1 MNKVQSIQS
10 LRGLAVLLVVL
21 GHWGLVFGSGFVGVD
36 VFFVISGYVVTL
48 VSLRKAE
55 NGAFKVSEFIKARFL
70 RLFPALAG
78 MVFAT
83 LAFQLIYYPMF
94 EWARAAEE
102 GIWSLLWVS
111 NVFSHMRLGD
121 YFGETAGTSLL
132 LHTWSLSVEFQAYIV
147 LAILYFWALAKK
159 TKVKHLQV
167 GLSILVVTSLAVALT
182 SQLDSTN
189 QIWQAVSSYYS
200 PVTRFYQIGAGALLA
215 TLTVSST
222 NGRQKY
228 LLFGGLIVVGVGL
241 VPEGFISWNL
251 SGLTA
256 VIGATIFIAFS
267 KARMRQRL
275 MEKVLAKFGDYS
287 YSIYLWH
294 WPILIVVQS
303 VVPGD
308 FRQVL
313 IGTALTIFVSTLS
326 HRFLELPFM
335 GLKNR
340 ASIGRTKV
348 IPVFGT
354 AMASLLAL
362 LFAVNVWSAITPASS
377 DSIRGVLQGDVTQA
391 GFANSFNEILQPCS
405 GASSSFSAN
414 AGVVFDCYETSGSD
428 QIDILVIGNSHAA
441 HLIPGLI
448 SVMPQVKLRYL
459 SFSGGFESKNPE
471 LREALDY
478 WSRSGSEAE
487 TLIINSFWQ
496 IERTDAQEIRN
507 AISESKILPSNTY
520 IFDDVPNFKISPLRC
535 KYSIV
540 FPIPA
545 PCTEKLS
552 SFAEHVDDFHHLIKE
567 GIPTVNLVT
576 SSEFFS
582 VDSELFSMSQGSSVL
597 FRDQNHLNFLGSQ
610 ALIRWLDSS
619 LGLSS
624 FR

>member
-1 MNKVQSIQS
+1 MHKIQSVQS

-21 GHWGLVFGSGFVGVD
+21 GHWGLVFESGYVGVD
-36 VFFVISGYVVTL
+36 VFFVVSGYVVTL
-48 VSLRKAE
+48 VSLRRAE
-55 NGAFKVSEFIKARFL
+55 DGAFKVSEFIKARFL

-78 MVFAT
+78 MVFVT

-111 NVFSHMRLGD
+111 NVFSHIRLGD
-121 YFGETAGTSLL
+121 YFEETAGTSLL
-132 LHTWSLSVEFQAYIV
+132 LHTWSLSVEFQAYII
-147 LAILYFWALAKK
+147 LAILYFWALAKRSN
-159 TKVKHLQV
+159 VKYLQL
-167 GLSILVVTSLAVALT
+167 GLSILIVTSLAVALT

-189 QIWQAVSSYYS
+189 QIWLAVSSYYS
-200 PVTRFYQIGAGALLA
+200 PVTRVYQISAGALLA
-215 TLTVSST
+215 TLTLSSS
-222 NGRQKY
+222 NGRQIY

-241 VPEGFISWNL
+241 VPEGFVSWNL
-251 SGLTA
+251 SGLAA
-256 VIGATIFIAFS
+256 VIGATVFITFG
-267 KARMRQRL
+267 KARMRQGL
-275 MEKVLAKFGDYS
+275 MEKVLAKLGDYS

-294 WPILIVVQS
+294 WPILVVVQS

-308 FRQVL
+308 FQQVL
-313 IGTALTIFVSTLS
+313 TGATITTFVSILS
-326 HRFLELPFM
+326 HRFLESPFM

-340 ASIGRTKV
+340 VPIGRPKV

-362 LFAVNVWSAITPASS
+362 LLAVNVWADITPADS
-377 DSIRGVLQGDVTQA
+377 DSVEGVLQGDVTQA
-391 GFANSFNEILQPCS
+391 GFAKSFNEILQPCS
-405 GASSSFSAN
+405 GASSRFSAN

-448 SVMPQVKLRYL
+448 SVMPQVKMRYL

-478 WSRSGSEAE
+478 WSESGSEAE
-487 TLIINSFWQ
+487 ALILNSFWQ
-496 IERTDAQEIRN
+496 IERTDALEIRN
-507 AISESKILPSNTY
+507 AISESKILPSSTY

-535 KYSIV
+535 KYSKL

-545 PCTEKLS
+545 PCAEILS
-552 SFAEHVDDFHHLIKE
+552 SFAEHVDDFHHFIKKGVPTANLIA
-567 GIPTVNLVT
+567 

-582 VDSELFSMSQGSSVL
+582 VDSELFSMSEGSSVL
-597 FRDQNHLNFLGSQ
+597 FRDQNHLNVLGSK
-610 ALIRWLDSS
+610 ALLRWLNNS
-619 LGLSS
+619 GKLSG